1 MLIQFSVANCLSFN
15 EKTTLEFFAS
25 KDRNLKEQLWM
36 SESRYI
42 PNILKAAFIF
52 GPNAGG
58 KSNLIKAFY
67 YAKSIVLGEPNPLR
81 NRTIYF
87 KLCPDCAQKPIF
99 FEFEMLIKR
108 KIYRY
113 GFEIKEGVISREWLW
128 NINSTGEHK
137 VYERTFDKLQ
147 KNKIGYGDNY
157 KVLQQDEYFNF
168 VLKGTPENKL
178 FLTETINRNIE
189 LFRDVFEW
197 FKKIVIIYPHSKL
210 QSFNVLINNE
220 FLLQEYR
227 KLMKLCDLG
236 IDDINIEKIEAD
248 EVLNKLPSAV
258 RDNLRMDLPGNIT
271 LKTDERYSMNFKN
284 GIQEA
289 YRILISH
296 KIPATESKIEFK
308 INEESDGTNRIF
320 DLIPVLQLLQED
332 AIVFVDEL
340 DRSLHPLISKA
351 FIKALF
357 TANKQHQGQFIVTTH
372 DATLLDVKL
381 LRRDLIWFIRKNYKM
396 ESTLYSLQEFE
407 QVRNDK
413 ALQKA
418 YLAGLYGAIPIIA
431 DEDEE

>member
-248 EVLNKLPSAV
+248 EVLNKFPSAI

-296 KIPATESKIEFK
+296 KIPATETKVEFK

-381 LRRDLIWFIRKNYKM
+381 LRRDLIWFIRKNYQM

-407 QVRNDK
+407 KVRNDK

-418 YLAGLYGAIPIIA
+418 YLAGLYGAIPIFS
-431 DEDEE
+431 DEVE

>member
-58 KSNLIKAFY
+58 KSNLIKAFH

-178 FLTETINRNIE
+178 FLTETI
-189 LFRDVFEW
+189 
-197 FKKIVIIYPHSKL
+197 
-210 QSFNVLINNE
+210 
-220 FLLQEYR
+220 
-227 KLMKLCDLG
+227 
-236 IDDINIEKIEAD
+236 
-248 EVLNKLPSAV
+248 
-258 RDNLRMDLPGNIT
+258 
-271 LKTDERYSMNFKN
+271 
-284 GIQEA
+284 
-289 YRILISH
+289 
-296 KIPATESKIEFK
+296 
-308 INEESDGTNRIF
+308 
-320 DLIPVLQLLQED
+320 
-332 AIVFVDEL
+332 
-340 DRSLHPLISKA
+340 
-351 FIKALF
+351 
-357 TANKQHQGQFIVTTH
+357 
-372 DATLLDVKL
+372 
-381 LRRDLIWFIRKNYKM
+381 
-396 ESTLYSLQEFE
+396 
-407 QVRNDK
+407 
-413 ALQKA
+413 
-418 YLAGLYGAIPIIA
+418 
-431 DEDEE
+431 

>member
-67 YAKSIVLGEPNPLR
+67 YAKSIVLGELNPLR

-236 IDDINIEKIEAD
+236 IDDINIEKIDAD
-248 EVLNKLPSAV
+248 EVLNKLPSAI
-258 RDNLRMDLPGNIT
+258 RDNLRMDLPRNIT
-271 LKTDERYSMNFKN
+271 LKTDERYLMNFKN

-381 LRRDLIWFIRKNYKM
+381 LRRDLIWFIRKNYQM

-407 QVRNDK
+407 KVRNDK

-418 YLAGLYGAIPIIA
+418 YLAGLYGAIPIFS
-431 DEDEE
+431 DEVE

>member
-15 EKTTLEFFAS
+15 EKTTLEFFAA

-258 RDNLRMDLPGNIT
+258 RDNLRMDLPRNIT
-271 LKTDERYSMNFKN
+271 LKTDERYLMNFKN

-296 KIPATESKIEFK
+296 KIPATETKVEFK

-320 DLIPVLQLLQED
+320 DLIPVLQLLKED

-418 YLAGLYGAIPIIA
+418 YLAGLYGAIPIFS
-431 DEDEE
+431 DEVE

>member
-296 KIPATESKIEFK
+296 KIPATETKVEFK

-332 AIVFVDEL
+332 AIVLVDEL
-340 DRSLHPLISKA
+340 DRSLHPLVSRA

-357 TANKQHQGQFIVTTH
+357 VANKQHQGQFIVTTH

>member
-67 YAKSIVLGEPNPLR
+67 YAKSIVLGELNPLR

-87 KLCPDCAQKPIF
+87 KLCPDCSQKPIF

-332 AIVFVDEL
+332 AIVLVDEL
-340 DRSLHPLISKA
+340 DRSLHPLVSRA

-357 TANKQHQGQFIVTTH
+357 AANKQHQGQFIVTTH

>member
-236 IDDINIEKIEAD
+236 IDDINIEKIDAD
-248 EVLNKLPSAV
+248 EVLNKLPSAI
-258 RDNLRMDLPGNIT
+258 RDNLRMDLPRNIT
-271 LKTDERYSMNFKN
+271 LKTDERYLMNFKN

-296 KIPATESKIEFK
+296 KIPATETKVEFK

-320 DLIPVLQLLQED
+320 DLIPVLLLLKED

-381 LRRDLIWFIRKNYKM
+381 LRRDLIWFIRKNYQM

-407 QVRNDK
+407 KVRNDK

-418 YLAGLYGAIPIIA
+418 YLAGLYGAIPIFS
-431 DEDEE
+431 DEVE

>member
-1 MLIQFSVANCLSFN
+1 
-15 EKTTLEFFAS
+15 
-25 KDRNLKEQLWM
+25 
-36 SESRYI
+36 
-42 PNILKAAFIF
+42 
-52 GPNAGG
+52 
-58 KSNLIKAFY
+58 
-67 YAKSIVLGEPNPLR
+67 
-81 NRTIYF
+81 
-87 KLCPDCAQKPIF
+87 
-99 FEFEMLIKR
+99 
-108 KIYRY
+108 
-113 GFEIKEGVISREWLW
+113 
-128 NINSTGEHK
+128 
-137 VYERTFDKLQ
+137 
-147 KNKIGYGDNY
+147 
-157 KVLQQDEYFNF
+157 
-168 VLKGTPENKL
+168 
-178 FLTETINRNIE
+178 
-189 LFRDVFEW
+189 
-197 FKKIVIIYPHSKL
+197 
-210 QSFNVLINNE
+210 
-220 FLLQEYR
+220 
-227 KLMKLCDLG
+227 MKLCDLG
-236 IDDINIEKIEAD
+236 IDDINIEKIDAD
-248 EVLNKLPSAV
+248 EVLNKLPSAI
-258 RDNLRMDLPGNIT
+258 RDNLRMDLPRNIT
-271 LKTDERYSMNFKN
+271 LKTDERYLMNFKN

-296 KIPATESKIEFK
+296 KIPSTETKVEFK

>member
-15 EKTTLEFFAS
+15 EKTSLEFFAS
-25 KDRNLKEQLWM
+25 KDRNLKEQLWI
-36 SESRYI
+36 SGSRYI

-58 KSNLIKAFY
+58 KSNLIKAIH
-67 YAKSIVLGEPNPLR
+67 YAKSIVLGEQNPLR

-87 KLCPDCAQKPIF
+87 KLCPDCPQKPIF
-99 FEFEMLIKR
+99 FEFEMLIER
-108 KIYRY
+108 KIYCY
-113 GFEIKEGVISREWLW
+113 GFEILEGTISREWLMK
-128 NINSTGEHK
+128 INSTGEHK
-137 VYERTFDKLQ
+137 VYERTFDQLQ
-147 KNKIGYGDNY
+147 KNKISYGDNY

-236 IDDINIEKIEAD
+236 IDDINIEKIDAD
-248 EVLNKLPSAV
+248 EVLNKFPSAI
-258 RDNLRMDLPGNIT
+258 RDNLRMDLPRNIT
-271 LKTDERYSMNFKN
+271 LKTDERYLMNFKN

-296 KIPATESKIEFK
+296 KIPSTETKVEFK

-381 LRRDLIWFIRKNYKM
+381 LRRDLIWFIRKNYQM

-407 QVRNDK
+407 KVRNDK

-418 YLAGLYGAIPIIA
+418 YLAGLYGAIPIFS
-431 DEDEE
+431 DEVE

>member
-332 AIVFVDEL
+332 AIVLVDEL
-340 DRSLHPLISKA
+340 DRSLHPLVSRA

-357 TANKQHQGQFIVTTH
+357 VANKQHQGQFIVTTH

>member
-67 YAKSIVLGEPNPLR
+67 YAKSIVLGELNPLR

-87 KLCPDCAQKPIF
+87 KLCPDCSQKPIF

-332 AIVFVDEL
+332 AIVLVDEL
-340 DRSLHPLISKA
+340 DRSLHPLVSRA

-418 YLAGLYGAIPIIA
+418 YLAGLYGAIPIFS
-431 DEDEE
+431 DEVE

>member
-67 YAKSIVLGEPNPLR
+67 YAKSIVLGELNPLR

-87 KLCPDCAQKPIF
+87 KLCPDCSQKPIF

-296 KIPATESKIEFK
+296 KIPATETKVEFK

-332 AIVFVDEL
+332 AIVLVDEL
-340 DRSLHPLISKA
+340 DRSLHPLVSRA

-357 TANKQHQGQFIVTTH
+357 AANKQHQGQFIVTTH

>member
-58 KSNLIKAFY
+58 KSNLIKAFH

-332 AIVFVDEL
+332 AIVLVDEL
-340 DRSLHPLISKA
+340 DRSLHPLVSRA

-357 TANKQHQGQFIVTTH
+357 AANKQHQGQFIVTTH

>member
-296 KIPATESKIEFK
+296 KIPATETKVEFK

-332 AIVFVDEL
+332 AIVLVDEL
-340 DRSLHPLISKA
+340 DRSLHPLVSRA

-357 TANKQHQGQFIVTTH
+357 AANKQHQGQFIVTTH

>member
-15 EKTTLEFFAS
+15 EKTSLEFFAS

-296 KIPATESKIEFK
+296 KIPATETKVEFK

-381 LRRDLIWFIRKNYKM
+381 LRRDLIWFIRKNYQM

-407 QVRNDK
+407 KVRNDK

-418 YLAGLYGAIPIIA
+418 YLAGLYGAIPIFS
-431 DEDEE
+431 DEVE

>member
-296 KIPATESKIEFK
+296 KIPATETKVEFK

-381 LRRDLIWFIRKNYKM
+381 LRRDLIWFIRKNYQM

-407 QVRNDK
+407 KVRNDK

-418 YLAGLYGAIPIIA
+418 YLAGLYGAIPIFS
-431 DEDEE
+431 DEVE

>member
-58 KSNLIKAFY
+58 KSNLIKAFH

-296 KIPATESKIEFK
+296 KIPATETKVEFK

>member
-1 MLIQFSVANCLSFN
+1 VLIKFTVANCLSFN
-15 EKTTLEFFAS
+15 DKTTLEFSAS
-25 KDRNLKEQLWM
+25 KDHNLKEQLWI
-36 SESRYI
+36 SGSRYI

-52 GPNAGG
+52 GPNAAG
-58 KSNLIKAFY
+58 KSNLIKVIHF
-67 YAKSIVLGEPNPLR
+67 AKAIVLGEPNPLK

-87 KLCPDCAQKPIF
+87 KLCPDCPQKPVY
-99 FEFEMLIKR
+99 FEFEMLIER

-128 NINSTGEHK
+128 KINSTGEHK
-137 VYERTFDKLQ
+137 IYERTYDKLQ
-147 KNKIGYGDNY
+147 KNKISYGNNY
-157 KVLQQDEYFNF
+157 KGLQQDEYFNF

-189 LFRDVFEW
+189 QFRNVFEW

-236 IDDINIEKIEAD
+236 IDDISIEKIEAD
-248 EVLNKLPSAV
+248 EVLNKLPNAIRES
-258 RDNLRMDLPGNIT
+258 LRMDLPGNIT
-271 LKTDERYSMNFKN
+271 LKTGERYSMNFKN

-296 KIPATESKIEFK
+296 KIPATETKVEFK

-332 AIVFVDEL
+332 AIVLVDEL
-340 DRSLHPLISKA
+340 DRSLHPLVSRA

-357 TANKQHQGQFIVTTH
+357 AANKQHQGQFIVTTH
-372 DATLLDVKL
+372 DATLLDVNL
-381 LRRDLIWFIRKNYKM
+381 LRRDLIWFIRKNYQM

>member
-58 KSNLIKAFY
+58 KSNLIKAFH

-296 KIPATESKIEFK
+296 KIPATETKVEFK

-418 YLAGLYGAIPIIA
+418 YLAGLYGAIPIFS
-431 DEDEE
+431 DEVE

>member
-58 KSNLIKAFY
+58 KSNLIKAFH

-296 KIPATESKIEFK
+296 KIPATETKVEFK

-332 AIVFVDEL
+332 AIVLVDEL
-340 DRSLHPLISKA
+340 DRSLHPLVSRA

-357 TANKQHQGQFIVTTH
+357 AANKQHQGQFIVTTH

-418 YLAGLYGAIPIIA
+418 YLAGLYGAIPIFS
-431 DEDEE
+431 DEVE

>member
-58 KSNLIKAFY
+58 KSNLIKAFH

-332 AIVFVDEL
+332 AIVLVDEL
-340 DRSLHPLISKA
+340 DRSLHPLVSRA

-357 TANKQHQGQFIVTTH
+357 AANKQHQGQFIVTTH

-418 YLAGLYGAIPIIA
+418 YLAGLYGAIPIFS
-431 DEDEE
+431 DEVE

>member
-67 YAKSIVLGEPNPLR
+67 YAKSIVLGELNPLR

-87 KLCPDCAQKPIF
+87 KLCPDCSQKPIF

-332 AIVFVDEL
+332 AIVLVDEL
-340 DRSLHPLISKA
+340 DRSLHPLVSRA

-357 TANKQHQGQFIVTTH
+357 AANKQHQGQFIVTTH

-381 LRRDLIWFIRKNYKM
+381 LRRDLIWFIRKNYQM

-407 QVRNDK
+407 KVRNDK

-418 YLAGLYGAIPIIA
+418 YLAGLYGAIPIFS
-431 DEDEE
+431 DEVE

>member
-332 AIVFVDEL
+332 AIVLVDEL
-340 DRSLHPLISKA
+340 DRSLHPLVSRA

-357 TANKQHQGQFIVTTH
+357 AANKQHQGQFIVTTH

>member
-15 EKTTLEFFAS
+15 EKTSLEFFAS

-58 KSNLIKAFY
+58 KSNLIKAFH

-271 LKTDERYSMNFKN
+271 LKTDERYLMNFKN

-296 KIPATESKIEFK
+296 KIPATETKVEFK

-381 LRRDLIWFIRKNYKM
+381 LRRDLIWFIRKNYQM

-407 QVRNDK
+407 KVRNDK

-418 YLAGLYGAIPIIA
+418 YLAGLYGAIPIFS
-431 DEDEE
+431 DEVE

>member
-67 YAKSIVLGEPNPLR
+67 YAKSIVLGELNPLR

-236 IDDINIEKIEAD
+236 IDDINIEKIDAD
-248 EVLNKLPSAV
+248 EVLNKLPSAI
-258 RDNLRMDLPGNIT
+258 RDNLRMDLPRNIT
-271 LKTDERYSMNFKN
+271 LKTDERYLMNFKN

-296 KIPATESKIEFK
+296 KIPSTETKVEFK

-381 LRRDLIWFIRKNYKM
+381 LRRDLIWFIRKNYQM

-407 QVRNDK
+407 KVRNDK

-418 YLAGLYGAIPIIA
+418 YLAGLYGAIPIFS
-431 DEDEE
+431 DEVE

>member
-58 KSNLIKAFY
+58 KSNLIKAFH

-296 KIPATESKIEFK
+296 KIPSTETKVEFK

-357 TANKQHQGQFIVTTH
+357 TANKQHRGQFIVTTH

-418 YLAGLYGAIPIIA
+418 YLAGLYGAIPIFS
-431 DEDEE
+431 DEVE

>member
-236 IDDINIEKIEAD
+236 IDDINIEKIDAD
-248 EVLNKLPSAV
+248 EVLNKLPSAI
-258 RDNLRMDLPGNIT
+258 RDNLRMDLPRNIT
-271 LKTDERYSMNFKN
+271 LKTDERYLMNFKN

-332 AIVFVDEL
+332 AIVLVDEL
-340 DRSLHPLISKA
+340 DRSLHPLVSRA

-357 TANKQHQGQFIVTTH
+357 AANKQHQGQFIVTTH

>member
-87 KLCPDCAQKPIF
+87 KLCPDCSQKPIF

-332 AIVFVDEL
+332 AIVLVDEL
-340 DRSLHPLISKA
+340 DRSLHPLVSRA

-357 TANKQHQGQFIVTTH
+357 AANKQHQGQFIVTTH

>member
-58 KSNLIKAFY
+58 KSNLIKAFH

-381 LRRDLIWFIRKNYKM
+381 LRRDLIWFIRKNYQM

-407 QVRNDK
+407 KVRNDK

-418 YLAGLYGAIPIIA
+418 YLAGLYGAIPIFS
-431 DEDEE
+431 DEVE

>member
-67 YAKSIVLGEPNPLR
+67 YAKSIVLGELNPLR

-87 KLCPDCAQKPIF
+87 KLCPDCSQKPIF

-296 KIPATESKIEFK
+296 KIPATETKVEFK

-332 AIVFVDEL
+332 AIVLVDEL
-340 DRSLHPLISKA
+340 DRSLHPLISRA

-381 LRRDLIWFIRKNYKM
+381 LRRDLIWFIRKNYQM

-407 QVRNDK
+407 KVRNDK

-418 YLAGLYGAIPIIA
+418 YLAGLYGAIPIFS
-431 DEDEE
+431 DEVE